1 MLETKQFTE
10 NLRINIAASTAHEA
24 NRVLCRSMGD
34 YSQKNWREAPQ
45 WQKASCINGVRNV
58 MKNPNI
64 TAEQSHI
71 NWMKE
76 KGADGWKYG
85 EKKNV
90 KDKTHPCMVPFSEL
104 PKEQKIKD
112 EMFIAIV
119 KSILNA

>member
-1 MLETKQFTE
+1 MAETKQLTE

-24 NRVLCRSMGD
+24 NRVLCRANGD

-64 TAEQSHI
+64 TSEQSHI

-76 KGADGWKYG
+76 KEADGWVYG
-85 EKKNV
+85 EKKNAR
-90 KDKTHPCMVPFSEL
+90 DKTHPCMVPYSEL

-112 EMFIAIV
+112 EMFITIV